1 MKQVWQAED
10 GSVFQTEEE
19 ANSYEDKR
27 YFTEKL
33 LEQLNQAKFG
43 NRTAI
48 ATKKGIDYLIQT
60 NPSVLK
66 NYINATME
74 QQDAN

>member
-10 GSVFQTEEE
+10 GTVFQTEEE

-27 YFTEKL
+27 HFTEKL
-33 LEQLNQAKFG
+33 TEQLSQANFG
-43 NRTAI
+43 YRTI
-48 ATKKGIDYLIQT
+48 AAAKKGIDYLVQT
-60 NPSVLK
+60 NPSILK

-74 QQDAN
+74 QQ

>member
-27 YFTEKL
+27 HFTEKL

-48 ATKKGIDYLIQT
+48 AAKKGIDFLVQT
-60 NPSVLK
+60 NPLILK

-74 QQDAN
+74 NKDAN